1 MTDTDFRL
9 SRIYAE
15 GWRAARN
22 RPASECDRLEPQH
35 VAQLNPYADEPAR
48 SRWTEGFTKAIRE

>member
-1 MTDTDFRL
+1 MTVTDFRL

-22 RPASECDRLEPQH
+22 FSASECDRLDSQQ
-35 VAQLNPYADEPAR
+35 VAQLNPYPDEPAR
-48 SRWTEGFTKAIRE
+48 SRWTEGLTDAIRK